1 MTNPFTD
8 KVAKMKL
15 LVSLKSL
22 YGTVDAQAIQKI
34 MDIAI
39 LGVDEFVYG
48 DFGGITKS
56 PVDS

>member
-1 MTNPFTD
+1 MIYPFTD

-15 LVSLKSL
+15 PVSLKSL

-39 LGVDEFVYG
+39 LGMNNFMYT
-48 DFGGITKS
+48 DFL
-56 PVDS
+56 